1 MEPRAHHVLIGVFT
15 LTVALCAILF
25 SLWLTKAGSENKTKD
40 YVIVFTEAV
49 RGLNRGSAVQFNGI
63 RIGEVTKLSLDP
75 NDIRRVLVNISI
87 QENIPIK
94 EDTTARLA
102 LTGITG
108 TSVIELQ
115 AGSPGSPTLSN
126 EDEDEPPIIY
136 ATPSPIASLMAGGEE
151 LMTKIS
157 NLLINANAFLSS
169 ENAERIASGLTALE
183 SLIQHLADSSNDLPE
198 LIAELKKTTV
208 EAGGLIHDT
217 RQIVNTDGA
226 QTFSQASQVLEQL
239 NLAAKQVQELIE
251 QNSGAISQG
260 SQGFAQIGPTMSELR
275 QALINIKQITQE
287 LQNNPTEYL
296 LGRDKLQEFQ
306 P

>member
-15 LTVALCAILF
+15 LAIALCAILF
-25 SLWLTKAGSENKTKD
+25 SLWLTKAGTENKTKD

-87 QENIPIK
+87 QDNIPIK

-115 AGSPGSPTLSN
+115 AGSPGSPVLVN
-126 EDEDEPPIIY
+126 PDEDEPPIIY

-169 ENAERIASGLTALE
+169 DNAERIASGLVELE
-183 SLIQHLADSSNDLPE
+183 HLIKHLADSSTDLPS
-198 LIAELKKTTV
+198 LLAELKKTTT
-208 EAGGLIHDT
+208 EAGGLIKDT
-217 RQIVNTDGA
+217 RQIINTDGA
-226 QTFSQASQVLEQL
+226 QTFTKANQVLEQL
-239 NLAAKQVQELIE
+239 NVAAKQVQELIE
-251 QNSGAISQG
+251 QNAVSISHG

-275 QALINIKQITQE
+275 QTLINIKQITQE